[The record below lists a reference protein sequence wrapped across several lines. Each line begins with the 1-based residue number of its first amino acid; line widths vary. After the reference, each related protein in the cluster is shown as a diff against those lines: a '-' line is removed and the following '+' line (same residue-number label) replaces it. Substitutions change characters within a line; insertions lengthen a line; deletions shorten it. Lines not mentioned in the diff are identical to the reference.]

1 MTKKMRCLL
10 TSSLMSLA
18 PSIALA
24 EQTAILDADFL
35 SPRHEYVS
43 VKDGAIQLPVRKEPS
58 EAFVDP
64 ATQDFFVYN
73 LTGATLALHI
83 QSLTGAFIGVRTPYP
98 VPPLSYGGFQ
108 ISAPAPAP
116 VVVQQYAWTVDPAN
130 PAGSK
135 TCVWRVEVS
144 AVGGSCTAQVFF
156 GTYGGAVCTVDSTLS
171 FVDPTTC
178 QTQLVTNMQ

>member
-1 MTKKMRCLL
+1 MTGSLL
-10 TSSLMSLA
+10 SLA

-24 EQTAILDADFL
+24 EQTAFQEADFL
-35 SPRHEYVS
+35 SPRNEYVS
-43 VKDGAIQLPVRKEPS
+43 VKDGAIQLPVRKGPS
-58 EAFVDP
+58 EASVDP
-64 ATQDFFVYN
+64 ASQDFYVYN

-83 QSLTGAFIGVRTPYP
+83 QSLMGALIGIRTPYP
-98 VPPLSYGGFQ
+98 VPPLSFGGFQ

-116 VVVQQYAWTVDPAN
+116 VVVQQYFWTVDAAN

-144 AVGGSCTAQVFF
+144 DIGGSCAAQVLF
-156 GTYGGAVCTVDSTLS
+156 GTYGGAVCAVDSNLS

-178 QTQLVTNMQ
+178 QTQIVTNMQ